1 MTTRH
6 IKTENGYSLFVDT
19 TKFDN
24 GLYMIKFLTRFDGAK
39 NPEELKEINRMFF
52 TRDELEHFVAAIK
65 QGIDEPAR
73 QF

>member
-1 MTTRH
+1 
-6 IKTENGYSLFVDT
+6 
-19 TKFDN
+19 
-24 GLYMIKFLTRFDGAK
+24 MIKFLTRFDGAK

-52 TRDELEHFVAAIK
+52 TRDELEQFVAAIQ